1 MAVITAQVRVQLPED
16 TWISDVSRQFSG
28 ATFRLLAGVRDDD
41 GAVELGEVRADDP
54 DAVGDAIDAHADV
67 VWHQR
72 LDADGDRLLSRYRTT
87 ETSFYEFVQQS
98 DLPPE
103 YPLVVRDGWFDLDV
117 TATRA
122 ELERFR
128 DGLADSPLA
137 FELQSI
143 VGRDSTEGLLTDRQR
158 EVLET
163 ALRMGYFE
171 VPRDATLEAVAAELG
186 VDKSTASGVLRRGE
200 ARVLKAHL
208 TGSGDPRRRD

>member
-1 MAVITAQVRVQLPED
+1 MITAQFRVQLPED
-16 TWISDVSRQFSG
+16 TWITDVSRQFPG

-41 GAVELGEVRADDP
+41 GAVELGEVKADDP

-72 LDADGDRLLSRYRTT
+72 LDTDGDRLLSRYRTT

-103 YPLVVRDGWFDLDV
+103 YPLVVRDGWFDLDM

-122 ELERFR
+122 ELDRFR
-128 DGLADSPLA
+128 AGLTDSPLE

-143 VGRDSTEGLLTDRQR
+143 VGQDSTEGLLTDRQQ
-158 EVLET
+158 EVLEA

-171 VPRDATLEAVAAELG
+171 VPRDATLEAVATELG
-186 VDKSTASGVLRRGE
+186 IDKSTASGVLRRGE
-200 ARVLKAHL
+200 ARMLKAHL
-208 TGSGDPRRRD
+208 TGSGGPRRRDE